1 MLLVYNCFAA
11 QNVELVQDARAARAW
26 RDEADMLRE
35 RAVKVDT
42 LEAEVARYKDKI
54 ADIQFYKTRAE
65 ELREDN
71 KWVQRGRTASG
82 CRGGGQRVGVEGE
95 DNKWV

>member
-1 MLLVYNCFAA
+1 M

-26 RDEADMLRE
+26 RDESDMLRE
-35 RAVKVDT
+35 RAAKVDT
-42 LEAEVARYKDKI
+42 LEAEVSRYKDKM

-71 KWVQRGRTASG
+71 K
-82 CRGGGQRVGVEGE
+82 
-95 DNKWV
+95 